1 MKKFK
6 IIYWITTILTGLMM
20 SFSAFAYLTSNDM
33 VKAFEHLGFP
43 SYFRIE
49 LAVAK
54 MIGVLILVIPVL
66 SGRIKEWAY
75 AGFTIVFVSAFIG
88 HMSSG
93 DGFSV
98 ASFPLV
104 SLILLMIS
112 YFSYHKIQ
120 NDNSI
125 K

>member
-6 IIYWITTILTGLMM
+6 ITYWTTTILVALMM

-49 LAVAK
+49 LAIAK
-54 MIGVLILVIPVL
+54 MIGILILVIPAVT
-66 SGRIKEWAY
+66 GRIKEWAY

-88 HMSSG
+88 HMSSV

-98 ASFPLV
+98 ASFPLLL
-104 SLILLMIS
+104 LIVLMIS
-112 YFSYHKIQ
+112 YFSYHKIH
-120 NDNSI
+120 ND
-125 K
+125 KLVK